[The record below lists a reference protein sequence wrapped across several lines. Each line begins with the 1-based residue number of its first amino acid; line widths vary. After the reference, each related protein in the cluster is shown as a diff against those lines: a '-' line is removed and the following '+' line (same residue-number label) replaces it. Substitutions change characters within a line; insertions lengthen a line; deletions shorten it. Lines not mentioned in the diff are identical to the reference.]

1 MFRPH
6 VYNDANG
13 LAMGVVTESSE
24 FCLYM
29 IISFPSGL
37 NEAAYVAIFWL
48 YTYSYSLAW
57 AATLFRAG
65 ALSFAE

>member
-13 LAMGVVTESSE
+13 DYIAMGVVTESSE

-37 NEAAYVAIFWL
+37 DEAAYVAIFWL
-48 YTYSYSLAW
+48 YT
-57 AATLFRAG
+57 
-65 ALSFAE
+65 